1 MKNIL
6 INNALVTRLVV
17 FMMLS
22 NLVACDLLPGKPRKV
37 EFINNAYSVT
47 MPASWSL
54 RSDLND
60 VADLQMGN
68 TYKEAYVI
76 VISENKMDFEKL
88 TLEGHSDLTR
98 SSIKQVLKNYTES
111 APEYLSNG
119 NFKTLRYRLTGSIEG
134 LNLVYW
140 HVTIES
146 KLYFHQMLLWSLK
159 SKFPDNKTD
168 YEAVIRSF
176 EAISE

>member
-1 MKNIL
+1 MKNIP
-6 INNALVTRLVV
+6 INKEQIIKLVL
-17 FMMLS
+17 FMILS
-22 NLVACDLLPGKPRKV
+22 NLVACDLLSNKPEKV
-37 EFINNAYSVT
+37 EFLNNAYSVT

-60 VADLQMGN
+60 VADVQMGN
-68 TYKEAYVI
+68 AYKEAYVI

-98 SSIKQVLKNYTES
+98 SSIKQGLKNYKES
-111 APEYLSNG
+111 APEYLSKG

-146 KLYFHQMLLWSLK
+146 KIYFHQMLLWSLK
-159 SKFPDNKTD
+159 SKFPDNKADDET
-168 YEAVIRSF
+168 VIHSF
-176 EAISE
+176 EAMNE